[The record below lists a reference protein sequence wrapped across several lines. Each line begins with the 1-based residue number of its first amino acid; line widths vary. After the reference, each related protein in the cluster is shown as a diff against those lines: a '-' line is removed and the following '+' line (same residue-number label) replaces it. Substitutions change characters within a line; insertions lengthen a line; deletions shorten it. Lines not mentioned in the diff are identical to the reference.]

1 MGRRQRRLN
10 ILHVLPGLLETREA
24 TDSAGPPCATIPLA
38 QRRGRKTFPSTR
50 RITMANVTRR
60 DFLRLTAGVTG
71 TAAVVG
77 VPAVLSAQSSDVVML
92 GLWPFTGAFADV
104 GPILDRGMRMALEE
118 RGMKSQGRA
127 IKYITR
133 DSETKA
139 AGATRRA
146 EEAVDGEGAKYIIGP
161 WSSGVALAVS
171 EVAKRKKV
179 LHYFSGG
186 TEDISGSRCHR
197 YSFQWAASPYT
208 AAKTVV
214 DNFMKANPKAKRWHL
229 LVADYAF
236 GWSVEKYIKEVG
248 KTHGLEF
255 VGADR
260 HPLGEREFSN
270 YVTKAAGNKPDVVA
284 MINFGLDAVTGAREI
299 FNFGLTPKLP
309 LIMTWSSGVEE
320 LIQLSPEI
328 RENIW
333 VGSNFYYTADTPVAK
348 AFVKNYQAKHG
359 NPPGYAPAAAYGM
372 TRMVL
377 HAMDKAKSTD
387 HVEVLKALEGLE
399 VEDLVGKMRVEAK
412 THQTLRPYFFMR
424 CKKKDQMKHAMD
436 FADII
441 ATGDT
446 PLPAEY
452 STCKDIGAI

>member
-1 MGRRQRRLN
+1 MSKL
-10 ILHVLPGLLETREA
+10 
-24 TDSAGPPCATIPLA
+24 S
-38 QRRGRKTFPSTR
+38 
-50 RITMANVTRR
+50 RR
-60 DFLRLTAGVTG
+60 DLLKMGAG
-71 TAAVVG
+71 AAATFG
-77 VPAVLSAQSSDVVML
+77 FPAIVRAQSKEIVIL
-92 GLWPFTGAFADV
+92 GLWDQTGAFADV
-104 GPILDRGMRMALEE
+104 GPINDRGMKMALEE
-118 RGMKSQGRA
+118 RGMQILGRP

-133 DSETKA
+133 D
-139 AGATRRA
+139 GATQAGTSTRRT
-146 EEAVDGEGAKYIIGP
+146 EEAVDGDGAKFVIGP

-179 LHYFSGG
+179 LHLFSGG
-186 TEDISGSRCHR
+186 TEDISGARCHR

-248 KTHGLEF
+248 KAHGLEF

-270 YVTKAAGNKPDVVA
+270 YVQKAAANKPDVVA
-284 MINFGLDAVTGAREI
+284 MINFGSDAVSGAREI
-299 FNFGLTPKLP
+299 FNFGLTPKVP

-320 LIQLSPEI
+320 LVQLSPEI

-348 AFVKNYQAKHG
+348 AFVKSYQSKWG
-359 NPPGYAPAAAYGM
+359 NPPGYAPSAAYSM
-372 TRMVL
+372 TRL
-377 HAMDKAKSTD
+377 LLAGFDKAKSA
-387 HVEVLKALEGLE
+387 EVQDVVKALEGIE
-399 VEDLVGKMRVEAK
+399 VNDIVGRMKMDAA
-412 THQTLRPYFFMR
+412 THQNIRPYFFMR
-424 CKKKDQMKHAMD
+424 CKSKSAMKHPTD

-441 ATGDT
+441 ATGDA
-446 PLPAEY
+446 PLPKEY
-452 STCKDIGAI
+452 AACKDIGPF

>member
-1 MGRRQRRLN
+1 M
-10 ILHVLPGLLETREA
+10 
-24 TDSAGPPCATIPLA
+24 S
-38 QRRGRKTFPSTR
+38 RK
-50 RITMANVTRR
+50 RR
-60 DFLRLTAGVTG
+60 DVLKIGALGAAAAGLG
-71 TAAVVG
+71 F
-77 VPAVLSAQSSDVVML
+77 PAIIRAQQKEVVML
-92 GLWPFTGAFADV
+92 GIWPATGAFSDV

-118 RGMKSQGRA
+118 RDMKIQGRPV
-127 IKYITR
+127 KYIVR
-133 DSETKA
+133 DSATQ
-139 AGATRRA
+139 AGAATRRV
-146 EEAVDGEGAKYIIGP
+146 EEAVDGEGARFMIGP

-179 LHYFSGG
+179 LHFFSGG

-208 AAKTVV
+208 AAKTGV

-236 GWSVEKYIKEVG
+236 GWSVEKYVKEVG
-248 KTHGLEF
+248 KTHGIEF

-260 HPLGEREFSN
+260 HPLG
-270 YVTKAAGNKPDVVA
+270 
-284 MINFGLDAVTGAREI
+284 AREI
-299 FNFGLTPKLP
+299 YNFGLTPKVP

-320 LIQLSPEI
+320 LVQLTPEI

-348 AFVKNYQAKHG
+348 NFVKNYQAKFG

-372 TRMVL
+372 TRIML
-377 HAMDKAKSTD
+377 AGFDKAKS
-387 HVEVLKALEGLE
+387 VEVHDVISALEGIE
-399 VEDLVGKMRVEAK
+399 VDDLVGRMRVDPK

-424 CKKKDQMKHAMD
+424 CKPKSAMKHAAD
-436 FADII
+436 FADIV

-446 PLPAEY
+446 PMPAEY
-452 STCKDIGAI
+452 AACKDIGGF

>member
-1 MGRRQRRLN
+1 MGDL
-10 ILHVLPGLLETREA
+10 
-24 TDSAGPPCATIPLA
+24 
-38 QRRGRKTFPSTR
+38 K
-50 RITMANVTRR
+50 RR
-60 DFLRLTAGVTG
+60 DILKIGALAAAGTGLGFPAILRARSKEIVI
-71 TAAVVG
+71 
-77 VPAVLSAQSSDVVML
+77 L
-92 GLWPFTGAFADV
+92 GLWDQTGAFSDV
-104 GPILDRGMRMALEE
+104 GPLNDRGMRMALEE
-118 RGMKSQGRA
+118 RDMKVLGRP
-127 IKYITR
+127 IRYVTR
-133 DSETKA
+133 D
-139 AGATRRA
+139 GATQAGTSTRRV
-146 EEAVDGEGAKYIIGP
+146 EEAVDGEGAKFVIGP

-186 TEDISGSRCHR
+186 TEDISGARCHR

-214 DNFMKANPKAKRWHL
+214 DNFMKANPKARRWHL

-248 KTHGLEF
+248 KHHGIEF

-270 YVTKAAGNKPDVVA
+270 YVQKAAANKPDVVA
-284 MINFGLDAVTGAREI
+284 MINFGLDAVSGAREI
-299 FNFGLTPKLP
+299 FNFGLTPRIP

-320 LIQLSPEI
+320 LVQLTPEI

-348 AFVKNYQAKHG
+348 NFVKNYQAQFG
-359 NPPGYAPAAAYGM
+359 NPPGYAPSAAYGM
-372 TRMVL
+372 TRMML
-377 HAMDKAKSTD
+377 HAFDRAKS
-387 HVEVLKALEGLE
+387 VEVQDVIKGLEGIE
-399 VEDLVGKMRVEAK
+399 VTDLVGRMRVDPK
-412 THQTLRPYFFMR
+412 THQSLRPYFFMR
-424 CKKKDQMKHAMD
+424 CKPKSAMKHPTD

-441 ATGDT
+441 ATGDA

-452 STCKDIGAI
+452 AACKDIGSF

>member
-1 MGRRQRRLN
+1 MSQM
-10 ILHVLPGLLETREA
+10 
-24 TDSAGPPCATIPLA
+24 
-38 QRRGRKTFPSTR
+38 K
-50 RITMANVTRR
+50 RR
-60 DFLRLTAGVTG
+60 DVLKAGAIG
-71 TAAVVG
+71 AAALG
-77 VPAVLSAQSSDVVML
+77 FPAIIRAQAKEVVML
-92 GLWPFTGAFADV
+92 GIWPNTGAFSDV

-118 RGMKSQGRA
+118 RGMKVVGKP

-133 DSETKA
+133 DSATQ
-139 AGATRRA
+139 AGAATRRV
-146 EEAVDGEGAKYIIGP
+146 EEAVDGEGARFVIGP

-179 LHYFSGG
+179 LHIFSGG
-186 TEDISGSRCHR
+186 TEDISGARCHR

-214 DNFMKANPKAKRWHL
+214 DNFIKANPKARRWHL

-270 YVTKAAGNKPDVVA
+270 YVQKAAANRPDVVA
-284 MINFGLDAVTGAREI
+284 MINFGGDAVAGAREI

-320 LIQLSPEI
+320 LIQLAPEI
-328 RENIW
+328 RDNMW
-333 VGSNFYYTADTPVAK
+333 VGTNFYYTADTPVAR
-348 AFVKNYQAKHG
+348 AFVKSYQAKFKT
-359 NPPGYAPAAAYGM
+359 PPGYAPSAAYSM
-372 TRMVL
+372 TRML
-377 HAMDKAKSTD
+377 LAAFDKAKSD
-387 HVEVLKALEGLE
+387 EVQAVITALEGLE
-399 VEDLVGKMRVEAK
+399 VDDLLGRMRVDPA
-412 THQTLRPYFFMR
+412 THQTLRPYFLLR
-424 CKKKDQMKHAMD
+424 CKPKKAMKHELD

-446 PLPAEY
+446 PLPKEY
-452 STCKDIGAI
+452 AACKDIGGF

>member
-1 MGRRQRRLN
+1 MRGLTRRQ
-10 ILHVLPGLLETREA
+10 VLKM
-24 TDSAGPPCATIPLA
+24 SAGAAVAGAP
-38 QRRGRKTFPSTR
+38 G
-50 RITMANVTRR
+50 M
-60 DFLRLTAGVTG
+60 LTAQ
-71 TAAVVG
+71 AK
-77 VPAVLSAQSSDVVML
+77 DVVML
-92 GLWPFTGAFADV
+92 GLWSFTGAFADV
-104 GPILDRGMRMALEE
+104 GPILDRGMKMALEE
-118 RGMKSQGRA
+118 RGMKGGGRP

-133 DSETKA
+133 DDETKA
-139 AGATRRA
+139 GSATRRA
-146 EEAVDGEGAKYIIGP
+146 EEAIDGEGAKYIIGP

-179 LHYFSGG
+179 FHYFSGG
-186 TEDISGSRCHR
+186 TEDISGARCHK

-214 DNFMKANPKAKRWHL
+214 DNFMKANPKARRWHL

-236 GWSVEKYIKEVG
+236 GWSVEKYVKEVG
-248 KTHGLEF
+248 KDHGIEF

-270 YVTKAAGNKPDVVA
+270 YATKAAGNKPDVVA
-284 MINFGLDAVTGAREI
+284 MINFGLDAVTAAREI
-299 FNFGLTPKLP
+299 FNFGLTPKVP

-333 VGSNFYYTADTPVAK
+333 VGSNFYYTADTPVAR
-348 AFVKNYQAKHG
+348 AFVKSYQEKHG
-359 NPPGYAPAAAYGM
+359 SPPGYAPAAAYGM

-377 HAMDKAKSTD
+377 AAMDRAKSA
-387 HVEVLKALEGLE
+387 EVPDVIKALEGLE
-399 VEDLVGKMRVEAK
+399 VDDLVGKMRVDAK

-424 CKKKDQMKHAMD
+424 CKKKDAMKHPMD

-441 ATGDT
+441 ATGAT
-446 PLPAEY
+446 PLPAQY
-452 STCKDIGAI
+452 AACKDIGGL